1 MSNKTVLGVVFG
13 GAVVYWAYQKYIFSN
28 AVSFNI
34 GKVSLDG
41 SFFNPTINLDLI
53 ITNPT
58 NITTTISNIVATAYS
73 NNTLKISD
81 VFYNQQ
87 TEIKANSQVTVPLVL
102 FPSVTGV
109 INTIKELVA
118 TKKGSF
124 QLKGSASID
133 KINFPFN
140 LNYSL

>member
-1 MSNKTVLGVVFG
+1 MSNKTILGVVFG
-13 GAVVYWAYQKYIFSN
+13 SAVVYWAYQKYIFSN

-58 NITTTISNIVATAYS
+58 NITTTISNIAATAYS

-109 INTIKELVA
+109 INSIKELVA

-133 KINFPFN
+133 GINFPFN

>member
-58 NITTTISNIVATAYS
+58 NITTTISNIAATAYS

-87 TEIKANSQVTVPLVL
+87 TEIKANSQIIVPLVL

-133 KINFPFN
+133 GINFPFN

>member
-1 MSNKTVLGVVFG
+1 MSNKTVLGVIFG

-28 AVSFNI
+28 AVSFKI
-34 GKVSLDG
+34 GNVSLDG
-41 SFFNPTINLDLI
+41 SFFNPTINLELI

-58 NITTTISNIVATAYS
+58 DITTTISNIAATAYS

-109 INTIKELVA
+109 INSIKELVA

-133 KINFPFN
+133 GINFPFN

>member
-58 NITTTISNIVATAYS
+58 NITTTISNIAATAYS

-87 TEIKANSQVTVPLVL
+87 TEIKANSQIIVPLVL

-109 INTIKELVA
+109 INSIKELVA

-133 KINFPFN
+133 GINFPFN

>member
-58 NITTTISNIVATAYS
+58 NITTTISNIAATAYS

-87 TEIKANSQVTVPLVL
+87 TEIKANSQVIVPLVL

-109 INTIKELVA
+109 INSIKELVA

-133 KINFPFN
+133 GINFPFN

>member
-58 NITTTISNIVATAYS
+58 NITTTISNIAATAYS

-133 KINFPFN
+133 GINFPFN

>member
-1 MSNKTVLGVVFG
+1 MSNKTILGVVFG

-58 NITTTISNIVATAYS
+58 DITTTISNIAATAYS

-87 TEIKANSQVTVPLVL
+87 TEIKSNSQVTVPLVL

-109 INTIKELVA
+109 INSIKELVA
-118 TKKGSF
+118 TKKGTF

-133 KINFPFN
+133 GINFPFN

>member
-1 MSNKTVLGVVFG
+1 MANKTFLGVIFG

-28 AVSFNI
+28 AVSFKI

-58 NITTTISNIVATAYS
+58 NITTTISNIAATAYS

-124 QLKGSASID
+124 QLKGTATID
-133 KINFPFN
+133 GFNFPFN
-140 LNYSL
+140 INYSL

>member
-1 MSNKTVLGVVFG
+1 M
-13 GAVVYWAYQKYIFSN
+13 
-28 AVSFNI
+28 
-34 GKVSLDG
+34 
-41 SFFNPTINLDLI
+41 I

-58 NITTTISNIVATAYS
+58 DITTTISNIAATAYS

-109 INTIKELVA
+109 INSIKELVA

-133 KINFPFN
+133 GINFPFN

>member
-87 TEIKANSQVTVPLVL
+87 TEIKANSQVIVPLVL

-133 KINFPFN
+133 GINFPFN

>member
-1 MSNKTVLGVVFG
+1 MSNKTILGVVFG

-58 NITTTISNIVATAYS
+58 NITTTISNIAATAYS

-87 TEIKANSQVTVPLVL
+87 TEIKANSQVIVPLVL

-109 INTIKELVA
+109 INSIKELVA

-133 KINFPFN
+133 GINFPFN

>member
-1 MSNKTVLGVVFG
+1 MSNKTILGVVFG

-28 AVSFNI
+28 AVSFKI
-34 GKVSLDG
+34 GNVSLDG
-41 SFFNPTINLDLI
+41 SFFNPTINLELI

-58 NITTTISNIVATAYS
+58 DITTTISNIAATAYS

-109 INTIKELVA
+109 INSIKELVA
-118 TKKGSF
+118 TKKGTF

-133 KINFPFN
+133 GINFPFN

>member
-1 MSNKTVLGVVFG
+1 MSNKTILGVVFG
-13 GAVVYWAYQKYIFSN
+13 GAVYWAYQKYIFSN

-58 NITTTISNIVATAYS
+58 DITTTISNIAATAYS

-87 TEIKANSQVTVPLVL
+87 TEIKSNSQVTVPLVL

-109 INTIKELVA
+109 INSIKELVA
-118 TKKGSF
+118 TKKGTF

-133 KINFPFN
+133 GINFPFN

>member
-1 MSNKTVLGVVFG
+1 MSNKTILGVVFG

-58 NITTTISNIVATAYS
+58 NITTTISNIAATAYS

-109 INTIKELVA
+109 INSIKELVA

-133 KINFPFN
+133 GINFSFN

>member
-58 NITTTISNIVATAYS
+58 DITTTISNIAATAYS

-87 TEIKANSQVTVPLVL
+87 TEIKANSQVIVPLVL

-109 INTIKELVA
+109 INSIKELVA

-133 KINFPFN
+133 GINFPFN

>member
-1 MSNKTVLGVVFG
+1 MSNKTVLGVIFG

-28 AVSFNI
+28 AVSFKI
-34 GKVSLDG
+34 GNVSLDG
-41 SFFNPTINLDLI
+41 SFFNPTINLELI

-58 NITTTISNIVATAYS
+58 DITTTISNIAATAYS

-109 INTIKELVA
+109 INSIKELVA

-124 QLKGSASID
+124 QLKGSANID
-133 KINFPFN
+133 GINFPFN

>member
-1 MSNKTVLGVVFG
+1 MSNKTVLGVIFG
-13 GAVVYWAYQKYIFSN
+13 GAVFYWAYQKYIFSN
-28 AVSFNI
+28 AVSFKI
-34 GKVSLDG
+34 GNVSLDG
-41 SFFNPTINLDLI
+41 SFFNPTINLELI

-58 NITTTISNIVATAYS
+58 DITTTISNIAATAYS

-109 INTIKELVA
+109 INSIKELVA

-133 KINFPFN
+133 GINLPFN